1 MSAVYIL
8 ANYQIPPGNSIAAG
22 HDCLYEQSYP
32 VLLNETFGRLMEA
45 AGVGY
50 TAMNVAMGNTRVV
63 PYSYCVDAHAGLD
76 ADIVTWSFVSIVY
89 GILIV
94 TVVLVVRGSFSDV
107 SRLVSKELV

>member
-1 MSAVYIL
+1 
-8 ANYQIPPGNSIAAG
+8 
-22 HDCLYEQSYP
+22 
-32 VLLNETFGRLMEA
+32 MEA

-76 ADIVTWSFVSIVY
+76 ADIVTWSFVSIVCG
-89 GILIV
+89 GIV
-94 TVVLVVRGSFSDV
+94 FFVPVVLVVRGIFSDV